1 MNIEKYISYIQNGGL
16 DGAFSKLYSNCELAR
31 KRYIVNLNDYKAIFG
46 DTETLQLFSAPGRT
60 EIGGNHTDHQQ
71 GCVLAAALNVDVI
84 GVAAERNDN
93 IVQVKSSGHNMDT
106 ITLSELAPVNSEAGH
121 AAALIRGMCARLYE
135 LGYNIGGFDAHT
147 TSDVLGGS
155 GMSSSAA
162 FEVLIG
168 TIISHLFNNGK
179 IDPITIAKCGQ
190 YAENVYFE
198 KPSGLMDQM
207 ACSVG
212 GFVGIDFFEKDT
224 PAVER
229 VDFDFDST
237 AHSLC
242 IVNTGG
248 SHADLTYEYAD
259 VLNEMRSVANFFG
272 KPVLSLVAAA
282 DIINNAAKLRHD
294 FGDRAVLRA
303 MHFVKDTE
311 RAVLEKKALQ
321 NGDFGEFLQH
331 IRASGYSSFMYL
343 QNIYSTSSVKEQ
355 GLSLALCLSE
365 NVLSGAG
372 AYRVH
377 GGGFG
382 GTIQAFVPQGLLE
395 EYRRVMD
402 STFGD
407 NACQILN
414 VRQYGGIS
422 LEKI

>member
-1 MNIEKYISYIQNGGL
+1 MNIKKYIAYIQNGGL
-16 DGAFSKLYSNCELAR
+16 DSAFSKLYCNCELAR
-31 KRYIVNLNDYKAIFG
+31 KRYINNLNDYN
-46 DTETLQLFSAPGRT
+46 ETFEDSENMQMFSAPGRT

-84 GVAAERNDN
+84 GAASKRSDN
-93 IVQVKSSGHNMDT
+93 TVRVKSAGHKLDT
-106 ITLSELAPVNSEAGH
+106 ILLSDLKPVPKEAGH
-121 AAALIRGMCARLYE
+121 AAALIRGMCARLSE

-147 TSDVLGGS
+147 TSEVLGGS

-168 TIISHLFNNGK
+168 TIISHLFNNGE
-179 IDPITIAKCGQ
+179 IDPVTIAKCGQ

-224 PAVER
+224 PVVEQ

-259 VLNEMRSVANFFG
+259 VLKEMCSVAGFFG
-272 KPVLSLVAAA
+272 QPVLSFVTTEQ
-282 DIINNAAKLRHD
+282 IIGNAASLRHD

-311 RAVLEKKALQ
+311 YAVLEKKALQ
-321 NGDFGEFLQH
+321 NGDFNRFLQYVK
-331 IRASGYSSFMYL
+331 ASGHSSFMYL
-343 QNIYSTSSVKEQ
+343 QNVYSTSDVKEQ

-365 NVLSGAG
+365 NILNGAG

-382 GTIQAFVPQGLLE
+382 GTIQAFVPQELLE
-395 EYRRVMD
+395 EYCKIMD
-402 STFGD
+402 ATFGD
-407 NACQILN
+407 KACQVLK
-414 VRQYGGIS
+414 VRQYGGIA